1 MEDYITIFFDI
12 LGTKYKVK
20 TGTFTAYESLDFSNP
35 SCLMAKKFPSV
46 NMSVFS
52 DSVITACKPEEIDS
66 LLQAITF
73 LYKNWF
79 GDKILVR
86 GGMALGKLAYASI
99 PELDERFNKLDNLSF
114 TRVYG
119 ESLVDAVM
127 MEGRSGPGAVLY
139 LHPSVKEIIPD
150 EYIGEAHVD
159 FLNWMKPGDR
169 KWVIE
174 YCQQM
179 MDGSKSAEEKKHL
192 KSTLFLLEKCTA

>member
-1 MEDYITIFFDI
+1 MENYITIFFDI

-20 TGTFTAYESLDFSNP
+20 TDTFTAYESLDFSNP
-35 SCLMAKKFPSV
+35 SCLMAKKFPSI

-66 LLQAITF
+66 LLEAITF

-79 GDKILVR
+79 SDKILVR
-86 GGMALGKLAYASI
+86 GGMALGKLAYASF
-99 PELDERFNKLDNLSF
+99 PELDEMFSNLENLSF

-119 ESLVDAVM
+119 QSLVDAITV
-127 MEGRSGPGAVLY
+127 EGRSGPGAVLY
-139 LHPSVKEIIPD
+139 LHHSVREIIPD
-150 EYIGEAHVD
+150 EYVGEGHVD
-159 FLNWMKPGDR
+159 FLNWMKPKDR

-179 MDGSKSAEEKKHL
+179 MDETKNVEEQRHL